1 MIAAQIIIKD
11 DVKDRLAEFGKQA
24 PKLLDKILRM
34 VGSQYRAD
42 LKKRYLSGQMLN
54 RREGNLYRSLYVGQL
69 RGQRHVYVV
78 DSRAVTSRQDFGGV
92 IIKRTYSGSIKLA
105 NIFEHS
111 GGYTILP
118 AKAKALV
125 FVADDGKIVFTKRVQ
140 GRQRPFMSQSAR
152 DFRWNPAFEKT
163 TDKVVEE
170 AAKAVGLEV
179 TK

>member
-11 DVKDRLAEFGKQA
+11 DVKDRLDQFGKQA
-24 PKLLDKILRM
+24 PKLLDKVLRM
-34 VGSQYRAD
+34 VGSQYRAE

-54 RREGNLYRSLYVGQL
+54 RREGNLYRSIYVGQL
-69 RGQRHVYVV
+69 RGHRHVYVV
-78 DSRAVTSRQDFGGV
+78 SSRKTTSSQNLGGV
-92 IIKRTYSGSIKLA
+92 SIKRTDSGSIKLA

-140 GRQRPFMSQSAR
+140 GSQRPFMSQSAR
-152 DFRWNPAFEKT
+152 DFRWDSAFQKT
-163 TDKVVEE
+163 TDAVVLE
-170 AAKAVGLEV
+170 AANFIGLEV
-179 TK
+179 ER